1 MGSLSAADAVPVAEF
16 RAALRGFLRTSER
29 NARAAGLTPQRYLL
43 LLMIKGAPDQSEQST
58 VTELAER
65 LQLAQSTVTELV
77 SRAEEIGLVER
88 ERSSEDGRIAIL
100 RLTPEGER
108 RLAHGLTRK
117 ERGAAGI
124 EPGVRASPGDRPAD
138 VGSRDGRRDL

>member
-1 MGSLSAADAVPVAEF
+1 MADALTAAEAVPVAEF

-88 ERSSEDGRIAIL
+88 ERSSDDGRIAIL
-100 RLTPEGER
+100 RLASEGER
-108 RLAHGLTRK
+108 RLAEVFTSNERERQALRRAFEQLQSTGLPT
-117 ERGAAGI
+117 
-124 EPGVRASPGDRPAD
+124 
-138 VGSRDGRRDL
+138 

>member
-1 MGSLSAADAVPVAEF
+1 MADALSAAEAVPVAEF

-88 ERSSEDGRIAIL
+88 ERSSDDGRIAIL
-100 RLTPEGER
+100 RLAPEGER
-108 RLAHGLTRK
+108 RLAQVFTSNERERQALRRAFEQLQSTGLPT
-117 ERGAAGI
+117 
-124 EPGVRASPGDRPAD
+124 
-138 VGSRDGRRDL
+138 